1 MEMGDEGIQI
11 ATGEFAIRLPFH
23 GTGFWTANGMTH

>member
-11 ATGEFAIRLPFH
+11 TTSEFAIRLPFH
-23 GTGFWTANGMTH
+23 GTGFWTANGMNH